1 MNGRSNQSGS
11 WRAWWRDRVPF
22 EQKAALAVLC
32 LGGLLVAG
40 WLGADSLSSASA
52 GVRRTTAPMIETVDR
67 VVTVREIG
75 PDVTTR
81 VPEVKRVL
89 VPEVK
94 RVFVTRK
101 ETTPGV
107 TVVRTETAYGTS
119 TVRVP
124 TYVTHVVTAPAR
136 TVTQVVTDVATTV
149 EWRVITVVEKSK
161 PVTVTVTASTP

>member
-1 MNGRSNQSGS
+1 MNGRPNQPGS

-52 GVRRTTAPMIETVDR
+52 GVPRTTASTIETVQR
-67 VVTVREIG
+67 VVTVREVG
-75 PDVTTR
+75 KAVTTR
-81 VPEVKRVL
+81 VPEVT
-89 VPEVK
+89 

-101 ETTPGV
+101 EATPGV

-136 TVTQVVTDVATTV
+136 TVTQVVTDLATTV

-161 PVTVTVTASTP
+161 PVTVTVTAPSP